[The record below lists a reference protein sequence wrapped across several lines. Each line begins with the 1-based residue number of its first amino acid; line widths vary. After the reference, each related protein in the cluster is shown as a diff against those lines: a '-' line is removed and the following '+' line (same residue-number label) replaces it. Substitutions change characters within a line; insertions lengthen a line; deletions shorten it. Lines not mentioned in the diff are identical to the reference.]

1 MTDDRRPDIDEL
13 ISLVELPGPLPDG
26 VEDALWESTAELFER
41 QVGAPKLDEQRSSA
55 SEHESET
62 EIIVLSPERS
72 DPAPR
77 RRTWLF
83 AAAAAL
89 VVVLAVGL
97 SVVSRSDDREEP
109 ATTQVPPPTVPP
121 TAPPTAPPTVP
132 APEYLGIVWES
143 AVDPE
148 RVNAAEGRPELVDGP
163 LSARVDTFVSTPGPD
178 ESPFCA
184 EAVENATGPDGQP
197 LDLPEVS
204 SCLIVEWQFDVGE
217 EANNAGMDARDAVTA
232 DGVSVPPLT
241 LDFPS
246 ASPGGSNS
254 GSVIY
259 PNLGPGS
266 QIFLGYE
273 VNLAEGG
280 NIFERWE
287 VVVPDAFQPID
298 WFEDES

>member
-1 MTDDRRPDIDEL
+1 MTDERRPDIDDL

-41 QVGAPKLDEQRSSA
+41 QVSASKLYEQRISA
-55 SEHESET
+55 SKHESET
-62 EIIVLSPERS
+62 EIILLSPERS
-72 DPAPR
+72 DRAPR
-77 RRTWLF
+77 RRTWLS

-89 VVVLAVGL
+89 VVVLAIGL
-97 SVVSRSDDREEP
+97 AFVPRSDDREDP
-109 ATTQVPPPTVPP
+109 VTTQVPPP

-148 RVNAAEGRPELVDGP
+148 RVNMIEGQPELVDGP
-163 LSARVDTFVSTPGPD
+163 LSARVDMFVITPGPD

-184 EAVENATGPDGQP
+184 DAVENATGPDGNP
-197 LDLPEVS
+197 LDLPEVT

-217 EANNAGMDARDAVTA
+217 EAVNNAGMDAREAVTA
-232 DGVSVPPLT
+232 DGLAVPPLN
-241 LDFPS
+241 LDFPG
-246 ASPGGSNS
+246 APPGGSDS
-254 GSVIY
+254 GSVVF

-266 QIFLGYE
+266 RISVGYE
-273 VNLAEGG
+273 VNLADGG
-280 NIFERWE
+280 IIFERWE
-287 VVVPDAFQPID
+287 VVVPDTFQPIG

>member
-1 MTDDRRPDIDEL
+1 MTKATRTSGAIAAVCLVAVAGCGSDGDEAT
-13 ISLVELPGPLPDG
+13 SPSASTPAPATDVENASNEPTTEPPEALPD
-26 VEDALWESTAELFER
+26 TA
-41 QVGAPKLDEQRSSA
+41 
-55 SEHESET
+55 
-62 EIIVLSPERS
+62 
-72 DPAPR
+72 
-77 RRTWLF
+77 
-83 AAAAAL
+83 
-89 VVVLAVGL
+89 
-97 SVVSRSDDREEP
+97 
-109 ATTQVPPPTVPP
+109 
-121 TAPPTAPPTVP
+121 APPTDPSATTEP
-132 APEYLGIVWES
+132 ARVVGEEYLGIVWES

-232 DGVSVPPLT
+232 DGVSVSPLT

-266 QIFLGYE
+266 QVFLGYE